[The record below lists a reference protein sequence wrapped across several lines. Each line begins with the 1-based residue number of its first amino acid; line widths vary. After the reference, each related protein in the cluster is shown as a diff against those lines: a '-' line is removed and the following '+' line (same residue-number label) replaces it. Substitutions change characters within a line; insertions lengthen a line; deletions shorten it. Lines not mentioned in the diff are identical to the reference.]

1 MAKDWIK
8 KAVNPKHKG
17 FCTPMTK
24 STCTPRRKA
33 FAMTMKKH
41 HGFHKKED
49 GGYVASDNIDIEG
62 YTNPLK
68 YFAAM
73 GINIPT
79 SWDNYRTKLNS
90 KEESKFLKW
99 RSTLP
104 ENLQNE
110 NDYDLRGY
118 YKEYGNKPIPKGIEP
133 HLTDE
138 FKLPNHPTF
147 SENSRYYNDETNY
160 LGGKWDNGLYQ
171 WKYTPNSE
179 FKNEV
184 IEKKNFDELR
194 NDFILNNHNIL
205 SRNPNIFKKY
215 GGYIENDCLECGGKI
230 KYPFGGYAEMGYDVP
245 EYYSAINNER
255 PRDSATSYQQDVKGK
270 FNWSNTLSKIPIEQI
285 QKDIDSIPLTKNYM
299 LNKTPKGYFNVY
311 DKNNKP
317 LGYSIDG
324 KTLVPQEPN
333 FEDGGLVRAW
343 IQKFM
348 KGGYIADGGFP
359 GGQELTQPTTNYY
372 NWGNYNNS
380 FSDPASL
387 NQNPFQQQMQV
398 PMAQSNMPQNIGT
411 NYKMSF
417 DASNDEVNK
426 GNAMADSM
434 MGGKKGTGISDPMS
448 MGMDVAGKSMNAAAN
463 LMSTF
468 GKDNSKVKAAGE
480 GASRAMG
487 VADTITKP
495 FESVPGGKVLSSIG
509 KGLAFI
515 IGAPL
520 AARAQQFRIDNENKE
535 KADREYRNRNLVT
548 TQQPSYYGQYMS
560 KYGSNVKNLEKRLMD
575 DIFSDF
581 DKYMKII

>member
-245 EYYSAINNER
+245 EYYSAINNGR
-255 PRDSATSYQQDVKGK
+255 PRDSATSYNQDVKGK

-333 FEDGGLVRAW
+333 FEDGGLVKAW
-343 IQKFM
+343 IQKFI
-348 KGGYIADGGFP
+348 KGGYIADEGFP
-359 GGQELTQPTTNYY
+359 YKTQSQITPAVEFNQGQT
-372 NWGNYNNS
+372 NS
-380 FSDPASL
+380 FFWNL
-387 NQNPFQQQMQV
+387 NNQKVDSPY
-398 PMAQSNMPQNIGT
+398 S
-411 NYKMSF
+411 NYKQF
-417 DASNDEVNK
+417 YVDPNQANTELDYNVVK
-426 GNAMADSM
+426 KVTGNNIPMNNIP
-434 MGGKKGTGISDPMS
+434 GKIDPTMILGS
-448 MGMDVAGKSMNAAAN
+448 IG
-463 LMSTF
+463 
-468 GKDNSKVKAAGE
+468 AAGDAITQGGSAIASMAGDE
-480 GASRAMG
+480 TSAKALQKAGA
-487 VADTITKP
+487 I
-495 FESVPGGKVLSSIG
+495 GKVAESFGNIVPIPGVGKALGAVTSIF
-509 KGLAFI
+509 A
-515 IGAPL
+515 APFT
-520 AARAQQFRIDNENKE
+520 AWGEKIAKNEINKAEQQVNFF
-535 KADREYRNRNLVT
+535 NRNT
-548 TQQPSYYGQYMS
+548 PGIWQPSYYGQTYS
-560 KYGSNVKNLEKRLMD
+560 KYGSNIKNLEQRIMD
-575 DIFSDF
+575 DIYSDF
-581 DKYMKII
+581 DKYMKLT